1 VDDHKQRRDAPHL
14 LARLLGSFTATM
26 LRRRWKIDDG
36 SGKLELGFRRLTE
49 ETRAAAAGRS
59 RGVGGFK

>member
-14 LARLLGSFTATM
+14 LARLLGCFTVTM
-26 LRRRWKIDDG
+26 LRRRWKIDG
-36 SGKLELGFRRLTE
+36 GGGKLELGFWRLTE
-49 ETRAAAAGRS
+49 EARAAATGRS

>member
-14 LARLLGSFTATM
+14 LARLLDCFTATM
-26 LRRRWKIDDG
+26 LRRQRKIDG
-36 SGKLELGFRRLTE
+36 GGGKLELGFQQLTE
-49 ETRAAAAGRS
+49 EARVAATGRS